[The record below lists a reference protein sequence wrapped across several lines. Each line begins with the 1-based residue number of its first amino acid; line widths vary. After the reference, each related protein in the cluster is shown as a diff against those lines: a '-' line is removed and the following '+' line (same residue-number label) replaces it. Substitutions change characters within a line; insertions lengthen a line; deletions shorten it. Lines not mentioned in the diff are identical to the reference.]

1 MSRTP
6 GGLTA
11 GRGRVVLG
19 LGELRACEGVRGRPR
34 ACEGVFY
41 PYPYFVHN
49 EIQKSCKFEF
59 LYVMLKQF
67 L

>member
-19 LGELRACEGVRGRPR
+19 LGGGRACEGVRGRAR

-41 PYPYFVHN
+41 PNPFFSANLVLALISYIKRIFV
-49 EIQKSCKFEF
+49 
-59 LYVMLKQF
+59 
-67 L
+67 

>member
-1 MSRTP
+1 MGRPP

-41 PYPYFVHN
+41 PSVKILIMKYF
-49 EIQKSCKFEF
+49 KSK
-59 LYVMLKQF
+59 KK
-67 L
+67 

>member
-1 MSRTP
+1 VSRTP

-19 LGELRACEGVRGRPR
+19 LGGGRACEGVRGRGR

-41 PYPYFVHN
+41 PKPVFSSLVVSVFVLTTDFV
-49 EIQKSCKFEF
+49 S
-59 LYVMLKQF
+59 LS
-67 L
+67 